1 MGVDLGCGVAPV
13 LDRPDDEGGPAHD
26 VPGGEH
32 TWQWRGDVD
41 ADECARIGIIRF
53 VVPDAP
59 GDLVVDL
66 TLDGG
71 DIAATNRY
79 RSTITR

>member
-1 MGVDLGCGVAPV
+1 MYRHRALAQAD
-13 LDRPDDEGGPAHD
+13 
-26 VPGGEH
+26 PG
-32 TWQWRGDVD
+32 RGDLD